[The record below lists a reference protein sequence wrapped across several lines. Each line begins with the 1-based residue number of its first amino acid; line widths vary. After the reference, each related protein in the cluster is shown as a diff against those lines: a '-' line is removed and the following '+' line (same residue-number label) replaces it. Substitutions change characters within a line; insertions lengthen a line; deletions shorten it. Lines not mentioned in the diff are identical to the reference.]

1 MNLKNGK
8 VAASIPVTVLWP
20 GVTIPEHHVFINGCE
35 QLMICWGDSTS
46 INDGNI
52 QSYIVCLI
60 RFFFRIGFNIFVVLF
75 NSFICSIQNNVCY
88 IKSVL
93 IRPIV
98 DKFG

>member
-52 QSYIVCLI
+52 QSYIVRLI

-88 IKSVL
+88 KKSVL